1 MRPLIRIGISW
12 TGQPCRAT
20 DHADNTGS
28 RHHRGSTGR
37 QAGGGEREGG
47 HWTESVM
54 KTDSSQLVTV
64 VAAGHGLETC
74 GAMRTQTRT
83 ETLDTSQQ

>member
-1 MRPLIRIGISW
+1 MEYPGL
-12 TGQPCRAT
+12 
-20 DHADNTGS
+20 GS
-28 RHHRGSTGR
+28 RAGPPTMLTIPGPGITEGAQAGR
-37 QAGGGEREGG
+37 QGGGEREGG